1 MKLSAR
7 NQLKG
12 KIVEVIRG
20 ATTAHV
26 RIDIGGQIVTASIT
40 NESADELKL
49 AVGQTAY
56 AIIKASSVMV
66 AVDGAGRTRRTLMAG
81 LSAAA
86 LAPRAT
92 RAATVNDAAGRAVP
106 IPPRVARVF
115 PAGPPAAILLYT
127 LAPDLLIGWPRPN

>member
-12 KIVEVIRG
+12 KIVEVKKG

-26 RIDIGGQIVTASIT
+26 RIDIGGQVITASIT

-49 AVGQTAY
+49 ENGRTAY

-66 AVDGAGRTRRTLMAG
+66 GVD
-81 LSAAA
+81 
-86 LAPRAT
+86 
-92 RAATVNDAAGRAVP
+92 
-106 IPPRVARVF
+106 
-115 PAGPPAAILLYT
+115 
-127 LAPDLLIGWPRPN
+127 